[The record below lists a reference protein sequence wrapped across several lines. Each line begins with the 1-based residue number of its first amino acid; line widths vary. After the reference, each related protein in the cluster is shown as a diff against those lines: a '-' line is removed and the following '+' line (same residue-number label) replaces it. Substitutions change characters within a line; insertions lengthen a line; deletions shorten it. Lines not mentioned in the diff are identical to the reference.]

1 MTEIDGRTRLC
12 GLIGDPVEHTF
23 SPAIHNTVAEQT
35 GENLVYVPFHVK
47 SREDIPAAVQG
58 AYALNILGL
67 NVTVPYKQAVI
78 PCLKE
83 VDPVAEAIGAVNTL
97 VRIDGGYRG
106 YNTDYKGLRR
116 ALEAQGVV
124 IWKHDVVIIGAG
136 GAARAA
142 GFMCGEAGVKR
153 LVILNRTVE
162 KAQAL
167 AQDIQKLFPAMEITA
182 LPLSQAGRIPFAKC
196 LAIQCTKV
204 GLSPNTEETPVTS
217 ALFFQKCELAYDC
230 IYNPEE
236 TLFLRKV
243 RQYGGTGWC
252 GIGMLL
258 YQGIE
263 AYELWTGKRV
273 SKDAAER
280 ARNVLSSFLHA
291 GKKKNLV
298 LVGFMG
304 SGKTTVGKAL
314 ARQTGCPLF
323 DCDEEIVKQSG
334 KKITEIFQT
343 EGEGGFRRRETA
355 LLQELCRRKEEGVI
369 YSTGGGVVMSPE
381 NRQYLKELG
390 TVVLLD
396 ITAETVIQRLG
407 RDSTRP
413 LLQGPDRVKK
423 VRTLLVRRQDAYHQ
437 AADLTIDAGKG
448 TPDEIA
454 EEIIKRTG
462 FAGEKRRG
470 QQK

>member
-23 SPAIHNTVAEQT
+23 SPAIHNTVAEET
-35 GENLVYVPFHVK
+35 GENLVYVPFHVASK
-47 SREDIPAAVQG
+47 EELPAAIQG
-58 AYALNILGL
+58 AYALNVLGL

-78 PCLKE
+78 PLLKE

-97 VRIDGGYRG
+97 VRTEGGYRG
-106 YNTDYKGLRR
+106 CNTDYKGLRR
-116 ALEAQGVV
+116 ALEAQGV
-124 IWKHDVVIIGAG
+124 ILWKHDVVIIGAG

-162 KAQAL
+162 KAQSL
-167 AQDIQKLFPAMEITA
+167 AESIQRLFPGMEITV

-196 LAIQCTKV
+196 LAIQCTKA

-217 ALFFQKCELAYDC
+217 PLFFQKCELAYDC

-236 TLFLRKV
+236 TLFLKKV

-252 GIGMLL
+252 GIDMLL

-263 AYELWTGKRV
+263 AYELWTGARV
-273 SKDAAER
+273 SRDAAEH
-280 ARNVLSSFLHA
+280 ARKAFGSFLHA

-304 SGKTTVGKAL
+304 SGKTTVGRAL
-314 ARQTGCPLF
+314 SALTGCPLV
-323 DCDEEIVKQSG
+323 DCDEQITRDSG
-334 KKITEIFQT
+334 KKVTEIFQT
-343 EGEGGFRRRETA
+343 EGESGFRRRETA
-355 LLQELCRRKEEGVI
+355 LLQELCSREQEGII
-369 YSTGGGVVMSPE
+369 YSTGGGVVISPE
-381 NRQYLKELG
+381 NRKYLKKLG

-407 RDSTRP
+407 KDSTRP

-437 AADLTIDAGKG
+437 AADLVVDAGSG
-448 TPDEIA
+448 TPDSIA
-454 EEIIKRTG
+454 EEIIARTG
-462 FAGEKRRG
+462 FAGGKV
-470 QQK
+470 